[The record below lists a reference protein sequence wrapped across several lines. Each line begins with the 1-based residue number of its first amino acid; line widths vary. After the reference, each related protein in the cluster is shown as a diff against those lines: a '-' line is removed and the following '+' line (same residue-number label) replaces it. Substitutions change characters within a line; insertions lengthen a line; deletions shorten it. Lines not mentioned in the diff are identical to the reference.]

1 MTAQPA
7 KCSKL
12 KIRIFFDSTIFQ
24 AGGTLFG
31 RMEVTATSSR
41 SLKLGEIAV
50 ELAAYEEITSKEFT
64 ATQSF
69 LSSRLCFQGTGIPPS
84 NAVHGSCDDDGFW
97 VAKKGKT
104 TFPFAFQL
112 PLDCPSSL
120 VFGQTASL
128 RYVVTGLVQ
137 VFYHGKN
144 ETILKSK
151 EAFVVEA
158 WDGYNPDYRLP
169 VQASNSTN
177 LFWGGSGALE
187 LEAMLSERLHSAGGN
202 LSVEVKVKN
211 CTSRKVQGIRIGVA
225 RRLEMVS
232 DKAQAELNPG
242 LKIETVS
249 VSEVIGTQEF
259 KSSSYLF
266 DTGEERAM
274 TVNMIVPGN
283 ARTIRGT
290 ALFEVTCFVVVSMLL
305 GAFSGELSVEIPVK
319 ICHPASLTPA
329 PKPKLDQNHLP
340 HHYNIVDDDLDMDSD
355 VLTKSNRRIGSN
367 VSLAPSAFGPDG
379 HDQQDVSGGVGRQGE
394 WNADDRGL
402 SPANSITSIKS
413 LLASPKQKLSK
424 LADKIQ
430 RSTSPP
436 SSSHIQHE
444 HRKDSDNLSGAPSRR
459 MAKSPPLGPAV
470 PLAYVPAVERVR
482 YTPFQPPPT
491 TKAKEFLKAA
501 AQYQQEMSGA
511 LAGFGGDDNVEFN
524 LDDKTMATAIHQWI
538 SRKESEGRYQ
548 SQAPLRAP
556 TATRPTPPMKI
567 PAASPGRRRHP
578 VEPINTQVGSF
589 TSQISFGGAS
599 PQSYYS
605 PASPE
610 PSSPTAAAFSNQTT
624 SRFIHHAHRQP
635 AAPQTGAFGSAVED
649 CMTDPPLFARPLP
662 LPSPPPTGSPKRPGL
677 PNPPGQPRPISPS
690 PVPIPIQTAESLAL
704 AREAYERVK
713 RAGSPVPDPLQNAT
727 TPGSSAP
734 RSGFISSSQ
743 HHPSSFDSS
752 RHHHPNIKVPVPVS
766 SEAAERSN
774 IATSPS
780 GLSRLLNEPAPG
792 PQLTHHVK
800 HGYDGHLID
809 NSPPPTCSS
818 PELRHIPLNRPL
830 PVPAPKPQHL
840 NQVQTQAQTQGQ
852 SLPQVQIPARI
863 PIGSN
868 PNIFTKETET
878 RPRPEPVP
886 RPPIAATTAPT
897 DGTPT
902 PTLTARPP
910 APVTTVRVGQHA
922 APSNKPPT
930 VSGASAS
937 ASAQAPTRA
946 TAGHARKPVV
956 EAGAVGK
963 LQDPGSGFIYPKATR
978 KPVAGTKPPT
988 IAAKPKNLAAASQQH
1003 SHYTDPPGPDHTTS
1017 RPVMDAAAHREFDQR
1032 LRRPPQESTSASKSK
1047 GESLAPTESM
1057 RAPQLMSVRS
1067 SSSSSPSED
1076 VLNRSVSPSG
1086 DRRTHVTL
1094 GFQAPKDII
1103 LEEES
1108 GEVGKDRSAAVRQ
1121 QRRLTE
1127 GTRGAAVQS
1136 TPQDDNNNIGGPP
1149 ANQALDDSGREVVQE
1164 TPNEIRAHAIAAANS
1179 FRARGA
1185 NSGGYVV
1192 NTGKLRQ
1199 AIRNTDSNNNSGG
1212 SGHLIQALADGAMS
1226 AASAAASGLGWGQQS
1241 SSPPSKPAPIAASR
1255 PSAQQHRDRGHSG
1268 QSPQRS
1274 SSPLAAQG
1282 YPARPQQQQ
1291 QQSPPKSRHLDRSA
1305 PGRSQH
1311 HHHHNPVVEQA
1322 HDLTMKDIYFQTL
1335 TPGEYAE
1342 QPTSMFD
1349 PSPEASPVRPTS
1361 PPTMPET
1368 VSAIAPTSMAALPT
1382 TETTT
1387 IPVTYSQQYGEVE
1400 KQTKSQHQV
1409 KVTRRTAVTTT
1420 TESPADQQQQHPA
1433 QSRSPPASR
1442 MMDRPARNDP
1452 LPPTPVSVAVEAHP
1466 DPITTPTA
1474 SASVIS
1480 PPRLDKTL
1488 PKIQEQQPAPRSRIL
1503 DHHPQQQQSPTEPPR
1518 PSPAP
1523 GSATAAIFN
1532 SNNIYIPPITTAP
1545 LTPAQ
1550 QQRAIYYYGRAAE
1563 SSATSGATALA
1574 AARPGSAGGG
1584 SGGGG
1589 VGAAKAINPRLQEY
1603 IQKYNL
1609 AANTR
1614 S

>member
-1 MTAQPA
+1 M
-7 KCSKL
+7 
-12 KIRIFFDSTIFQ
+12 
-24 AGGTLFG
+24 
-31 RMEVTATSSR
+31 RM
-41 SLKLGEIAV
+41 
-50 ELAAYEEITSKEFT
+50 F
-64 ATQSF
+64 
-69 LSSRLCFQGTGIPPS
+69 
-84 NAVHGSCDDDGFW
+84 
-97 VAKKGKT
+97 
-104 TFPFAFQL
+104 
-112 PLDCPSSL
+112 
-120 VFGQTASL
+120 
-128 RYVVTGLVQ
+128 
-137 VFYHGKN
+137 
-144 ETILKSK
+144 
-151 EAFVVEA
+151 
-158 WDGYNPDYRLP
+158 
-169 VQASNSTN
+169 TN
-177 LFWGGSGALE
+177 LYCIST
-187 LEAMLSERLHSAGGN
+187 LH
-202 LSVEVKVKN
+202 
-211 CTSRKVQGIRIGVA
+211 
-225 RRLEMVS
+225 
-232 DKAQAELNPG
+232 P
-242 LKIETVS
+242 
-249 VSEVIGTQEF
+249 
-259 KSSSYLF
+259 
-266 DTGEERAM
+266 
-274 TVNMIVPGN
+274 
-283 ARTIRGT
+283 
-290 ALFEVTCFVVVSMLL
+290 
-305 GAFSGELSVEIPVK
+305 SGELSVEIPVK
-319 ICHPASLTPA
+319 ICHPASLSPA
-329 PKPKLDQNHLP
+329 PSPKLDQNHLP
-340 HHYNIVDDDLDMDSD
+340 HHYNIVDDDLDMDGD
-355 VLTKSNRRIGSN
+355 VPTKSNRRIGSN
-367 VSLAPSAFGPDG
+367 ASLAPSTFGLDR
-379 HDQQDVSGGVGRQGE
+379 HDQQDDSGGVGRQGE

-413 LLASPKQKLSK
+413 LLASPKHKLSK

-470 PLAYVPAVERVR
+470 PIAYVPAVERVR

-511 LAGFGGDDNVEFN
+511 LAGFGGDDNVEFD
-524 LDDKTMATAIHQWI
+524 LDDKAMATAIHQWI
-538 SRKESEGRYQ
+538 SKKESEGRYQ
-548 SQAPLRAP
+548 SQTPLRAP
-556 TATRPTPPMKI
+556 TATRPTPPMQI
-567 PAASPGRRRHP
+567 PAASPSRRRHP

-589 TSQISFGGAS
+589 TSQISFGGTS
-599 PQSYYS
+599 PQSRYS

-677 PNPPGQPRPISPS
+677 PNPPVQPRPISPS
-690 PVPIPIQTAESLAL
+690 PLPVPIQTAESLAL

-734 RSGFISSSQ
+734 RSGFVPSSH

-752 RHHHPNIKVPVPVS
+752 RHHHPNIKVPVPVK
-766 SEAAERSN
+766 SEAAEQSS
-774 IATSPS
+774 IVASPS
-780 GLSRLLNEPAPG
+780 GLSRLLDEPAPG

-840 NQVQTQAQTQGQ
+840 NQAQAQDQAQGQ
-852 SLPQVQIPARI
+852 AQPQAQIPARI
-863 PIGSN
+863 PIGSD
-868 PNIFTKETET
+868 PNIFTKEAET
-878 RPRPEPVP
+878 RPRPELVP
-886 RPPIAATTAPT
+886 RPPIAAATVTAAGIVATTSSGHLRGPQPVMEEGAT
-897 DGTPT
+897 RSGHLYTPKLT

-910 APVTTVRVGQHA
+910 APVTTVRVGQHT
-922 APSNKPPT
+922 APTNKPPT
-930 VSGASAS
+930 ISGASSS
-937 ASAQAPTRA
+937 ASAQAPARA
-946 TAGHARKPVV
+946 TAGHSRKPVA
-956 EAGAVGK
+956 EAGAAGK
-963 LQDPGSGFIYPKATR
+963 PQDPGSGFIYPKATR

-988 IAAKPKNLAAASQQH
+988 IAAKPKNLAAAAQQH

-1017 RPVMDAAAHREFDQR
+1017 RPIMDAATHRELDQR
-1032 LRRPPQESTSASKSK
+1032 LRRPPQESTSASNSK
-1047 GESLAPTESM
+1047 GESLTPTASM
-1057 RAPQLMSVRS
+1057 RAPQLISVP
-1067 SSSSSPSED
+1067 SSSSSPPSED
-1076 VLNRSVSPSG
+1076 VQRRSVSPRG
-1086 DRRTHVTL
+1086 DRRTHVTH

-1103 LEEES
+1103 LGEES
-1108 GEVGKDRSAAVRQ
+1108 GEVGKDKSAAAHQ

-1127 GTRGAAVQS
+1127 DSKGAVSEDPRYRHNQQQQQRHHNHNHDSPKERDQHHQRHRHAQAVQS
-1136 TPQDDNNNIGGPP
+1136 TSQDDNSNISRSPP
-1149 ANQALDDSGREVVQE
+1149 NQALDDSDREVVQE

-1199 AIRNTDSNNNSGG
+1199 AIKNTDSNNNSGG

-1241 SSPPSKPAPIAASR
+1241 SSPPSKSAPIAAPR
-1255 PSAQQHRDRGHSG
+1255 PSAQQHRDRGLSG
-1268 QSPQRS
+1268 QSPQRP

-1282 YPARPQQQQ
+1282 RPTRPQQQQ

-1305 PGRSQH
+1305 PGRSH
-1311 HHHHNPVVEQA
+1311 LHHHNPVVEQA

-1335 TPGEYAE
+1335 TPGEYVVE
-1342 QPTSMFD
+1342 QPISMFD
-1349 PSPEASPVRPTS
+1349 PLTEVTPVRPSS

-1368 VSAIAPTSMAALPT
+1368 VSAVAPTSMAALPT

-1387 IPVTYSQQYGEVE
+1387 IPVAYSQQHREVVE
-1400 KQTKSQHQV
+1400 QTRSQHQMRM
-1409 KVTRRTAVTTT
+1409 TQRTVLATT
-1420 TESPADQQQQHPA
+1420 TESPGDQQQQRPA
-1433 QSRSPPASR
+1433 QSRSPPASGVI
-1442 MMDRPARNDP
+1442 DRPARNDP
-1452 LPPTPVSVAVEAHP
+1452 LPLTPVSVAVEAHP

-1503 DHHPQQQQSPTEPPR
+1503 DHHPQRQQSPTETPR
-1518 PSPAP
+1518 PSVVP

-1532 SNNIYIPPITTAP
+1532 SNNIYIPPITTPP

-1550 QQRAIYYYGRAAE
+1550 QQRARYYYGRAAE
-1563 SSATSGATALA
+1563 SSTTSGATALA
-1574 AARPGSAGGG
+1574 ATRPGSAGG
-1584 SGGGG
+1584 GGGG

-1614 S
+1614 P